1 MGQGFD
7 ALMHLRAPAAKR
19 FADDY
24 VITECASPDVLCI
37 QELLSRDAQRFFDR
51 LSLDHHVDRRRDDNR
66 VHFGT
71 MTVRGSGLGIST
83 RAPLVKTAM
92 HSFPGPSVGW
102 DRLARKGA
110 LHAQFAFGGT
120 HVDVITAHLQAGY
133 DPLAVR
139 VRAAQLESLRNFID
153 SVASL
158 DRPLVVC
165 GDFNVDG
172 LSHARHSGEYESLQK
187 ALDGFED
194 LGAADDLPTLDPHP
208 NGNALAHAFEP
219 EASPQRVDYIFWR
232 PAKGLGAADLRH
244 TAIGRVFDQPLEQ
257 TLLPSGNRGWAS
269 DHYGLVATFEV
280 ATSPAGRS

>member
-7 ALMHLRAPAAKR
+7 AVMHVRAPASSR
-19 FADDY
+19 FIDTH
-24 VITECASPDVLCI
+24 VITECASSDVLCI

-66 VHFGT
+66 VHLGSMT
-71 MTVRGSGLGIST
+71 MRGSGLGIST
-83 RAPLVKTAM
+83 RSPLVKTAM

-110 LHAQFAFGGT
+110 LHAQFAVGGT
-120 HVDVITAHLQAGY
+120 HVDVITVHLQAGY

-139 VRAAQLESLRNFID
+139 VRSAQLESLRSFID
-153 SVASL
+153 SVADL

-172 LSHARHSGEYESLQK
+172 LAHVRHGGEYESLVK
-187 ALDGFED
+187 TLEGFED
-194 LGAADDLPTLDPHP
+194 LGASDDLPTLDPHP
-208 NGNALAHAFEP
+208 ERNALAHAFEP
-219 EASPQRVDYIFWR
+219 GASPQRVDYIFWR
-232 PAKGLGAADLRH
+232 PAKGLGAADLRFSNI
-244 TAIGRVFDQPLEQ
+244 ARFFDRPLER
-257 TLLPSGNRGWAS
+257 TTLPSGHRGWAS

-280 ATSPAGRS
+280 ATAQR

>member
-7 ALMHLRAPAAKR
+7 AVMHLRAPAAAR
-19 FADDY
+19 FIDTH
-24 VITECASPDVLCI
+24 VITECAASDVLCI

-66 VHFGT
+66 VHLGT

-110 LHAQFAFGGT
+110 LHAQFAFGGM
-120 HVDVITAHLQAGY
+120 HVDVITVHLQAGY

-139 VRAAQLESLRNFID
+139 VRSAQLESLRNFVD
-153 SVASL
+153 SVTSL

-172 LSHARHSGEYESLQK
+172 LVHTRRDGEYESLVR
-187 ALDGFED
+187 ALEGFED
-194 LGAADDLPTLDPHP
+194 LGAVDDLPTLDPHP
-208 NGNALAHAFEP
+208 DRNALAHAYEP
-219 EASPQRVDYIFWR
+219 GASPQRVDYIFWR
-232 PAKGLGAADLRH
+232 PAKGLGAADLRFSS
-244 TAIGRVFDQPLEQ
+244 IERFFDRPLER
-257 TLLPSGNRGWAS
+257 TTLPSGHRGWAS

-280 ATSPAGRS
+280 ASQEP